1 MAKFKVKVTRIG
13 YSATTLEIEAE
24 NEEQAKSL
32 AVDEAGGHEFPGEHS
47 SDYEADYVEKVDEG
61 EQGNLCGA
69 CGLDLDK
76 GGCGSET
83 C

>member
-1 MAKFKVKVTRIG
+1 MAKFKVKVIRIG
-13 YSATTLEIEAE
+13 YSATTLEIEAD
-24 NEEQAKSL
+24 NEEQAKDL
-32 AVDEAGGHEFPGEHS
+32 AIDEAGGHEFPGEHS

-61 EQGNLCGA
+61 EQGNFCGA
-69 CGLDLDK
+69 CGLPLP